1 MSVADNFITYVQIMN
16 IYFIVKNT
24 FYIFDEIL

>member
-1 MSVADNFITYVQIMN
+1 MSVADNFITYVQMMN
-16 IYFIVKNT
+16 VYFIVKNT

>member
-1 MSVADNFITYVQIMN
+1 MSVADNFITYVQMMN